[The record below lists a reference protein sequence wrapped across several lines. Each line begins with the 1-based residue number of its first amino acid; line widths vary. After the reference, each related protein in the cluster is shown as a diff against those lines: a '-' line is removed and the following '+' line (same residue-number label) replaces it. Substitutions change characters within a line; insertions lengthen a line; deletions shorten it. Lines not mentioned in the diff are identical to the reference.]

1 MSKVEINVQPVIDL
15 IKSEIKGLDYVRT
28 FKGRGKKEGHFL
40 IRAAISTDKDLDI
53 DIDVAQMVSNK
64 NSAPVFDNG
73 TKPSSSMIRRCWLA
87 SWFCGG
93 RG

>member
-53 DIDVAQMVSNK
+53 DIDVAQMVKNK
-64 NSAPVFDNG
+64 NYFDSIITDIQNLRDQEIKG
-73 TKPSSSMIRRCWLA
+73 EHEKCRMDY
-87 SWFCGG
+87 
-93 RG
+93 

>member
-64 NSAPVFDNG
+64 NYFDSIITDIQNLRDQEIKG
-73 TKPSSSMIRRCWLA
+73 EHEKCRMDY
-87 SWFCGG
+87 
-93 RG
+93 